1 MGFRLEGE
9 VVTMNAT
16 SSFFIMRKVSR
27 KQSRINRKLNK
38 IKKMLVYNNPIC
50 RCCHRGFGTDLAH
63 LLPRSTFP
71 EYQTESWNLTLLC
84 RECHTRFD
92 SDKDF
97 RRETGLG
104 RHIKQVDELAY
115 NRYYE

>member
-1 MGFRLEGE
+1 MK
-9 VVTMNAT
+9 
-16 SSFFIMRKVSR
+16 SVSV
-27 KQSRINRKLNK
+27 KQSKINRTLNK
-38 IKKMLVYNNPIC
+38 IKKVLVGDGRLC
-50 RCCHRGFGTDLAH
+50 RSCHSSLGTDLAH
-63 LLPRSTFP
+63 LLPRSLYP

>member
-1 MGFRLEGE
+1 
-9 VVTMNAT
+9 MNAT
-16 SSFFIMRKVSR
+16 SSFFIMRKISR
-27 KQSRINRKLNK
+27 KQSAINRRLNK
-38 IKKMLVYNNPIC
+38 IKRELVYNNKTC
-50 RCCHRGFGTDLAH
+50 RCCRRNYGTDLAH
-63 LLPRSTFP
+63 LLPRSLYP
-71 EYQTESWNLTLLC
+71 EHQTESWNLTLLC

-104 RHIKQVDELAY
+104 NHIKQVDELAY